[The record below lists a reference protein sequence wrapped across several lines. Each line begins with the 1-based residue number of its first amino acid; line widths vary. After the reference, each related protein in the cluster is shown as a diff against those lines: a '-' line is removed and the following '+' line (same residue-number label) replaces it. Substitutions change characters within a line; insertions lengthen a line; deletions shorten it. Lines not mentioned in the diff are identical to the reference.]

1 MIHGVIALP
10 KPCKVLIMIPFKLN
24 TVISTGLAFGLL
36 AIPFIPAHASPD
48 LAKQNTCMGCHAMDR
63 KVVGPSYKA
72 IAARYQSQ
80 PRAQMV
86 DTLATKIR
94 LGGGGAWGV
103 VVMPA
108 NTKISEVDAKK
119 LAEWILDSNK

>member
-1 MIHGVIALP
+1 M
-10 KPCKVLIMIPFKLN
+10 FKLN
-24 TVISTGLAFGLL
+24 RCIISIGYIASIFFAAG
-36 AIPFIPAHASPD
+36 ASASPD

-72 IAARYQSQ
+72 IATRYQSQ

-86 DTLATKIR
+86 NTLATKIQR
-94 LGGGGAWGV
+94 GGGGAWGV

>member
-1 MIHGVIALP
+1 MPSFKTRTVLTASLALSMFFTP
-10 KPCKVLIMIPFKLN
+10 LI
-24 TVISTGLAFGLL
+24 SAY
-36 AIPFIPAHASPD
+36 ASPD
-48 LAKQNTCMGCHAMDR
+48 LAKKNTCMGCHAMDR

-72 IAARYQSQ
+72 IATRYQTQ

-94 LGGGGAWGV
+94 LGGGGVWGV

-108 NTKISEVDAKK
+108 NTKISEADAKK
-119 LAEWILDSNK
+119 LAEWILDSNQ

>member
-1 MIHGVIALP
+1 MTP
-10 KPCKVLIMIPFKLN
+10 LN
-24 TVISTGLAFGLL
+24 TRPVLTASLALGLL
-36 AIPFIPAHASPD
+36 FAPLISAYASPE

-63 KVVGPSYKA
+63 KVVGPSYRA
-72 IAARYQSQ
+72 IATRYQSQ
-80 PRAQMV
+80 SRAQMV
-86 DTLATKIR
+86 NTLAIKIR

-108 NTKISEVDAKK
+108 NTKISEADAKK